1 MISAKKKKTHLP
13 TFDVSE
19 ISNLDFTKLKTNLI
33 SIVLFFFFSAAGSN
47 YFAIVRVV
55 CAGVYSPEC
64 VRAIKDSLIAI
75 FEDTNVDFGVPSSV
89 PKRNAIN
96 IFEGVVDHHNSF
108 SVYAYLPVEFAKMLP
123 YIQGRKHKSTL
134 IMFIAYELGGAGWP
148 LVTVGE

>member
-1 MISAKKKKTHLP
+1 M
-13 TFDVSE
+13 
-19 ISNLDFTKLKTNLI
+19 
-33 SIVLFFFFSAAGSN
+33 
-47 YFAIVRVV
+47 
-55 CAGVYSPEC
+55 
-64 VRAIKDSLIAI
+64 
-75 FEDTNVDFGVPSSV
+75 DFGVPSSV

>member
-1 MISAKKKKTHLP
+1 M
-13 TFDVSE
+13 
-19 ISNLDFTKLKTNLI
+19 
-33 SIVLFFFFSAAGSN
+33 
-47 YFAIVRVV
+47 
-55 CAGVYSPEC
+55 
-64 VRAIKDSLIAI
+64 RAIKDSLIAI
-75 FEDTNVDFGVPSSV
+75 FEDTDVDFGVPSSV

-123 YIQGRKHKSTL
+123 HIQGRRHKSTL